1 MGRMKR
7 ASAFVVAVAQK
18 LVRDDRSAAMCRLQP
33 LLERAIAD
41 LPSGKLRSALES
53 DLPRYGDLLC
63 KTVKEMLDS
72 TQCEELP
79 GDNLLQVSQ
88 GPVVTDAAFG
98 KSVEAVIVAV
108 ENLAGHGERL
118 KEWISSCRRLL
129 VCRPDSPLALWWAY
143 AALELHCSQD
153 LALAQENKEKV
164 AVHVISSAK
173 DLMHRL
179 RGLTTNPFAAVA
191 AMAPVVAAL
200 SEAGSI
206 ITSSGSC
213 PSKSWRNAVKLLE
226 LACKEVLGSIAL
238 YTSRQQARPS
248 QTLRSDDSSSLDFRG
263 LVLAGKG
270 LMKLTGIENSDNK
283 GVAKL
288 FPLSSKAMK
297 NSMMVESGDMETCA
311 GIVASEAVLLRVIVS
326 VLELRGKS
334 EKKVD
339 LENHDF
345 SERLKFLAVH
355 GADMLVDVLLDPI
368 LPVEHILNTEEELFL
383 RGILYDVVLAD
394 LPRLNDQHLGAN
406 AKFSLFLKKIGLAQR
421 AMEFYRLR
429 GARTKAV
436 ELSSRL
442 PSWSVPAGFAQWLQ
456 SSKMEGKP
464 ADNILLN
471 PRTLIGW
478 LTSVNEEVLAS
489 TIANCVSE
497 KGRSKK
503 IDQATDAEEV
513 GNIFFVDTK
522 GDSDI
527 QGDKEEL
534 EAADRAFASAAE
546 CIQEEHAKDA
556 QESAESEGGDSD
568 ESDKEEENAQEEDGG
583 NKQESKQ
590 DPDTTGMVIIDGLRH
605 DIEVVLVSEA
615 ALSKMEVSEP
625 EVAVAEAAEAFAAQ
639 DAPTT
644 IDARIDEPDEP
655 ATLNSRIDE
664 PDEPAT
670 LYSRIDEPEDN
681 AEKMESDQQFSTP
694 VEEKPQPVAG
704 AEVEETNEAKIPKI
718 PKTPKTSRSSV
729 VTTPQSLPVVR
740 CTRSGRKYGDFVQ
753 QSVPASMK
761 RRRVSKTEADAAA
774 VAADSQVP
782 EQVQH

>member
-41 LPSGKLRSALES
+41 LPPGKLRSALES
-53 DLPRYGDLLC
+53 DLPRFGDLLC

-108 ENLAGHGERL
+108 ENLAGRGERL

-153 LALAQENKEKV
+153 LALAQENKEKL

-191 AMAPVVAAL
+191 AMAPVVSAL

-206 ITSSGSC
+206 ITASGSC

-238 YTSRQQARPS
+238 YTSRQQARPP

-297 NSMMVESGDMETCA
+297 NSMRVESGDMETCA
-311 GIVASEAVLLRVIVS
+311 SIVASEAVLLRVIVS

-464 ADNILLN
+464 ADNILFN

-478 LTSVNEEVLAS
+478 LASVNEEVLAS
-489 TIANCVSE
+489 IIANCVSE

-503 IDQATDAEEV
+503 IDQATDADEV

-522 GDSDI
+522 GDSV

-534 EAADRAFASAAE
+534 KAADRAFASAAE

-556 QESAESEGGDSD
+556 QESGESEGGDSD
-568 ESDKEEENAQEEDGG
+568 ESDKEEESAQEEDGG

-590 DPDTTGMVIIDGLRH
+590 DPDTTGEVIIDGLRH

-615 ALSKMEVSEP
+615 ALSKMELSEP

-655 ATLNSRIDE
+655 ATLD
-664 PDEPAT
+664 
-670 LYSRIDEPEDN
+670 SRIDEPEDN
-681 AEKMESDQQFSTP
+681 AEKMESDQHFSTP

-753 QSVPASMK
+753 QSVPASTK

-774 VAADSQVP
+774 VSADSQVP